1 MEKKY
6 NVNYKDVEVVFKNGV
21 RVVLCNIYLLRL
33 VDKESKFFDEVEA
46 YMQNVFLANRYFCLF
61 TYNVYTYEVIK
72 TIYDYDKIEYF
83 RILR

>member
-21 RVVLCNIYLLRL
+21 KVVLCNIYLLRL
-33 VDKESKFFDEVEA
+33 VDKNSKFFNKTRH
-46 YMQNVFLANRYFCLF
+46 YANNCFCLF
-61 TYNVYTYEVIK
+61 GYNFYNYEVIK
-72 TIYDYDKIEYF
+72 TVYDYDKIEYF

>member
-21 RVVLCNIYLLRL
+21 KVVLCNVYLLRL
-33 VDKESKFFDEVEA
+33 IDEKSKFFNDVKN
-46 YMQNVFLANRYFCLF
+46 MTFFSSNRYFCLF
-61 TYNVYTYEVIK
+61 GYNFYNYEVIK
-72 TIYDYDKIEYF
+72 TVYDYDKIEYF

>member
-1 MEKKY
+1 MEKNY

-33 VDKESKFFDEVEA
+33 VDKESKFFDEVKV
-46 YMQNVFLANRYFCLF
+46 YMRNVFLANRYFCLF
-61 TYNVYTYEVIK
+61 SYNAYAYEVIK